1 MMPPRKIIHFHP
13 NGNFASNFVDP
24 LILAERSRGYIST
37 IVTSTNVSGIS
48 GKIIPYDLSI
58 RNLPGIFLAFAKLCA
73 LFAVQKPDLVV
84 SHNTKSSMLPLFAAW
99 LLGVESRLYY
109 NHGVP
114 FVGYRGFLR
123 RFLRLIERINCSLAT
138 EIVTVSLEMKDLI
151 LSVRPLTNVSI
162 IASGSACGIDLERH
176 RASLYSDSSF
186 RKDYSILEED
196 IVVLFIGRPERRK
209 GFELVLRMWRD
220 HVKDF
225 SIKLILC
232 GPQQSDVLKVL
243 TKLPPNIICMGF
255 VKNLPEVLSKADCLI
270 LPSLHE
276 GLSYAVMEAMASEC
290 LVIANDIAG
299 IKDLV
304 HNGDNGYLVTGNSVS
319 DYVRLIFALR
329 THNKETSNMKSNAL
343 ETVKLYSRER
353 FLPAYLSFIERCI
366 A

>member
-1 MMPPRKIIHFHP
+1 MPPRKIIHLHP
-13 NGNFASNFVDP
+13 NGSFASNFVDP
-24 LILAERSRGYIST
+24 LILAERSRGHIST
-37 IVTSTNVSGIS
+37 IITSTNVSGIS
-48 GKIIPYDLSI
+48 GRIIPYDLSL
-58 RNLPGIFLAFAKLCA
+58 RNLPGIFLAFAKLCV

-99 LLGVESRLYY
+99 LMGVESRLYY

-151 LSVRPLTNVSI
+151 LSVKPLTNVSI

-186 RKDYSILEED
+186 RKDYGILEED
-196 IVVLFIGRPERRK
+196 IVVVFIGRPERRK
-209 GFELVLRMWRD
+209 GFDLSLRMWRD
-220 HVKDF
+220 HVKDP

-232 GPQQSDVLKVL
+232 GSQQSDILKVL
-243 TKLPPNIICMGF
+243 TKIPANIICMGF
-255 VKNLPEVLSKADCLI
+255 VKDLPEVLSKADCLI

-290 LVIANDIAG
+290 LVIANDITG
-299 IKDLV
+299 IKNLV
-304 HNGDNGYLVTGNSVS
+304 HNKHSGYLVAGNSVS
-319 DYVRLIFALR
+319 EYVRLIFSLR
-329 THNKETSNMKSNAL
+329 TKTKEMSIMKSNAL
-343 ETVKLYSRER
+343 ETVKLYSRDR
-353 FLPAYLSFIERCI
+353 FLLAYIPFIESCI
-366 A
+366 T

>member
-1 MMPPRKIIHFHP
+1 MMPPRKIIHLHP

-24 LILAERSRGYIST
+24 LILAERSRGHIST
-37 IVTSTNVSGIS
+37 IITSTNVSGIS
-48 GKIIPYDLSI
+48 GRIIPYDLSL
-58 RNLPGIFLAFAKLCA
+58 RNLPGIFLAFAKLCV
-73 LFAVQKPDLVV
+73 LFAVQKPDLVI

-99 LLGVESRLYY
+99 LMGVKSRLYY

-123 RFLRLIERINCSLAT
+123 QLLILIERINCSLAT
-138 EIVTVSLEMKDLI
+138 EIVTVSLDMKNLI
-151 LSVRPLTNVSI
+151 LSVSPLANVSI
-162 IASGSACGIDLERH
+162 IGNGSACGIDLERY

-186 RKDYSILEED
+186 RKDYGILEED
-196 IVVLFIGRPERRK
+196 IVVVFIGRPERRK
-209 GFELVLRMWRD
+209 GFDLSLRMWRD
-220 HVKDF
+220 HVKDP

-232 GPQQSDVLKVL
+232 GAQQSDALKIL
-243 TKLPPNIICMGF
+243 KKIPPNIICMGF
-255 VKNLPEVLSKADCLI
+255 VKNLPEVLSKADGMI

-276 GLSYAVMEAMASEC
+276 GLSYAVMEAMASGC

-299 IKDLV
+299 IKNLV
-304 HNGDNGYLVTGNSVS
+304 HNGDNGYLVSGNSVS
-319 DYVRLIFALR
+319 DYVRLIFALK
-329 THNKETSNMKSNAL
+329 THNKEMSNMKSNAL